1 MLKLADLRK
10 TTRRSGDMRVVY
22 PRFLRDR
29 ALAPRIEMAIR
40 YLESM
45 LGHPRRELDGEV
57 IVQLFGD
64 HKLARCIVA
73 CLAASYRHR
82 PRTFAEVLPAGRAE
96 ALAGRGLSDPSTL
109 RLWIFR
115 RVNAEIHGF
124 AGRDERP
131 GFITSAADEL
141 GIAPA
146 DLDILLSLDAP
157 EHAILVRLGPK
168 PTADDII
175 ARFNFETVAALLAN
189 AAVVRM
195 PLHRAPADAE
205 TIPAVCELAGVHANL
220 SRRELVLTGRQ
231 DAFGGWARHGA
242 RLARLV
248 TMLLACGLPARSA
261 EAQVAAP
268 DGSGWLFRMDREIL
282 GFLGAP
288 EDARQTHYST
298 GTLLESW
305 QQSGD
310 FADDFAALR
319 RHGLHEG
326 WTLRRA
332 TEPVILANGIAPTLF
347 VAANGEQRVPL
358 ALAPTSDTGWEQIAA
373 FSARVPLI
381 VLDMAAE
388 AEDRDTADEHANILA
403 LRYSERADLLVLPEM
418 LSRAASDAEHRAGMA
433 RLESLLDEAATAG
446 VLIESRLAQHLGCHE
461 EELPA
466 RLDVPANRNAL
477 RTRELRYIEGFGLCT
492 ASMLTRVRD
501 ATSDVTDLRDNPS
514 VGTAWLL
521 RVLGRKLREV
531 TGASEGIECLI
542 AYLGAA

>member
-10 TTRRSGDMRVVY
+10 TTRRSGEMRVVY

-29 ALAPRIEMAIR
+29 SLAPRIEMAIR

-45 LGHPRRELDGEV
+45 LGHPRRELDSEV
-57 IVQLFGD
+57 VVQLFGD
-64 HKLARCIVA
+64 HKLARCIIA

-82 PRTFAEVLPAGRAE
+82 PRRFAEVLPAGQAE
-96 ALAGRGLSDPSTL
+96 ALAEHGLSDPSAL

-115 RVNAEIHGF
+115 RVNAEIGGF

-146 DLDILLSLDAP
+146 DLDTLLSLDAP

-175 ARFNFETVAALLAN
+175 ARFNFETVTALLAN
-189 AAVVRM
+189 AVVVRM

-205 TIPAVCELAGVHANL
+205 MLSALCELAGVQANL
-220 SRRELVLTGRQ
+220 SRRELVLTGQQ

-248 TMLLACGLPARSA
+248 AMLLACGLPARSA

-268 DGSGWLFRMDREIL
+268 DGSAWLFRMDREIL
-282 GFLGAP
+282 GFLGAL
-288 EDARQTHYST
+288 EDARQARFSLE
-298 GTLLESW
+298 TLLGSW
-305 QQSGD
+305 QRVGN

-319 RHGLHEG
+319 RHGLNDG

-332 TEPVILANGIAPTLF
+332 AEPVILASGIVPTLF
-347 VAANGEQRVPL
+347 VASNGEQRVPL
-358 ALAPTSDTGWEQIAA
+358 ALAPASDTGWEHLAAIAG
-373 FSARVPLI
+373 RTPL
-381 VLDMAAE
+381 VALEMT
-388 AEDRDTADEHANILA
+388 AEDAADEQEHAGVSC
-403 LRYSERADLLVLPEM
+403 LRYGERADLLPLPEM

-433 RLESLLDEAATAG
+433 RLEALLDEAVTAG
-446 VLIESRLAQHLGCHE
+446 VLIESRLAQRLGCHE
-461 EELPA
+461 EELPE
-466 RLDVPANRNAL
+466 RLIIPAIRNAL
-477 RTRELRYIEGFGLCT
+477 QRRELRYIEGFGLCT
-492 ASMLTRVRD
+492 AAMLARVRD
-501 ATSDVTDLRDNPS
+501 ATSDVADLRGNPS

>member
-57 IVQLFGD
+57 VVQLFGD

-82 PRTFAEVLPAGRAE
+82 PRTFAEVLPADQAE
-96 ALAGRGLSDPSTL
+96 ALTERELADPSAL

-115 RVNAEIHGF
+115 RVNAERSGF

-131 GFITSAADEL
+131 AFMTNAASEL
-141 GIAPA
+141 GISAA
-146 DLDILLSLDAP
+146 DLDILPSLDAP

-175 ARFNFETVAALLAN
+175 ARFNFETVSALLAN
-189 AAVVRM
+189 AAIVRI
-195 PLHRAPADAE
+195 PLYRAPTDAE
-205 TIPAVCELAGVHANL
+205 TIAALCDVAGVHADL
-220 SRRELVLTGRQ
+220 SRRELALTGRQ

-242 RLARLV
+242 RLARLL

-268 DGSGWLFRMDREIL
+268 DGSTWLFRMDREIL
-282 GFLGAP
+282 EFLGAP
-288 EDARQTHYST
+288 ADAQQAHYSSRA
-298 GTLLESW
+298 LLESW
-305 QQSGD
+305 QRASD
-310 FADDFAALR
+310 FADDFAVMR
-319 RHGLHEG
+319 RHSLNEG

-332 TEPVILANGIAPTLF
+332 AEPVILANGIVPTLF
-347 VAANGEQRVPL
+347 VASNGGQRVPL
-358 ALAPTSDTGWEQIAA
+358 ALAPATIAGWEHVASLA
-373 FSARVPLI
+373 ARVPL
-381 VLDMAAE
+381 VALDMAQAE
-388 AEDRDTADEHANILA
+388 AANAEASIAYLH
-403 LRYSERADLLVLPEM
+403 YGERADLLALPAM
-418 LSRAASDAEHRAGMA
+418 LSHAASDAEHRAGMA
-433 RLESLLDEAATAG
+433 RLEALLDEAVTTG
-446 VLIESRLAQHLGCHE
+446 VLIESRLAQRIGCHE
-461 EELPA
+461 EELTT
-466 RLDVPANRNAL
+466 RLAVPAIRNAL
-477 RTRELRYIEGFGLCT
+477 RSRNLRYIEGFGLCT
-492 ASMLTRVRD
+492 AAMLARVRD
-501 ATSDVTDLRDNPS
+501 ATADVTDLRDNPS